1 MSRQCRPHLPNQDL
15 PRYLARSGVFDGE
28 GLEQKKRFKIGCEVM
43 TNRLGYGA
51 DKVFKTAICPNDA
64 VKACRNERA

>member
-1 MSRQCRPHLPNQDL
+1 M
-15 PRYLARSGVFDGE
+15 
-28 GLEQKKRFKIGCEVM
+28 EQKKRFKIGCEVM